1 MKKPNAKILMSA
13 SLARLNNSELRCVP
27 DQITGKT
34 FALCLMVSN
43 NPDENRIARIISPF
57 YPPKELTAFMDGYF
71 QAMCDNC
78 FE

>member
-13 SLARLNNSELRCVP
+13 SLARLNNPELRCVP

-34 FALCLMVSN
+34 FALCLMASN

-78 FE
+78 FD

>member
-13 SLARLNNSELRCVP
+13 SLARLNNPELKCVP

-34 FALCLMVSN
+34 FALCLMESDK
-43 NPDENRIARIISPF
+43 PDENRIARIISPF
-57 YPPKELTAFMDGYF
+57 YPPKELTAYIDGYY

-78 FE
+78 FD

>member
-13 SLARLNNSELRCVP
+13 SLTRLNNPELKCVP

-34 FALCLMVSN
+34 YALCLMASDK
-43 NPDENRIARIISPF
+43 PDENRIARIISSF
-57 YPPKELTAFMDGYF
+57 YSPKELTAFMEGYY

-78 FE
+78 FD